1 MTDVDQE
8 RGLDP
13 QCLAESLTM
22 ADDMIGYAVSRD
34 PETLAEIEEKKRHVG
49 LVMSSTGTA
58 NPFGRLLDQ
67 GLLRFPPA
75 RPLWVSGTQS

>member
-34 PETLAEIEEKKRHVG
+34 PESLAEIEEKKRHAG
-49 LVMSSTGTA
+49 LGTA